1 LIDSWK
7 RADTISTGQPKLIL
21 TFDAIKDGEQI
32 DTKISPETRK
42 LLEQLSGN
50 DLAKLQDLNEDQITK
65 NDGMNLESGDAV
77 QNQGHERM
85 ASLDTEPQ
93 NIRTD
98 QSRKA
103 GHKVKMIEIPLKSD
117 LEFFKVL
124 NSELQ
129 NLHEL
134 QGQQKQVLGSDI
146 VQLGQ
151 EVGQVSAPL
160 SVQSKSDIYPWREIF
175 RIYLEAGV
183 FFSPYEHDHGKRS
196 AEKANERLEWC
207 SQEIKRLKLVTIAN
221 YVLALCDH

>member
-1 LIDSWK
+1 
-7 RADTISTGQPKLIL
+7 
-21 TFDAIKDGEQI
+21 
-32 DTKISPETRK
+32 
-42 LLEQLSGN
+42 
-50 DLAKLQDLNEDQITK
+50 LAKLQELEHNQIVGSSDVNT
-65 NDGMNLESGDAV
+65 ESNSNMHGQAHDRFV
-77 QNQGHERM
+77 IIYQEFCIKVDHCRN
-85 ASLDTEPQ
+85 P
-93 NIRTD
+93 
-98 QSRKA
+98 K
-103 GHKVKMIEIPLKSD
+103 HKVKIIEIPLKSD

-134 QGQQKQVLGSDI
+134 QGQQKEVLGNEI
-146 VQLGQ
+146 TQLGQ

-207 SQEIKRLKLVTIAN
+207 SQEIKRLKLVNMSRRVLKQYELLAN
-221 YVLALCDH
+221 MLTGEEVQESRKPADVADILQN